1 MPGISRRF
9 GYEDRV
15 RDLQAPL
22 LYLCVLGFG
31 ACGELVE
38 VPAA

>member
-1 MPGISRRF
+1 MSGILRRF
-9 GYEDRV
+9 GPEDR
-15 RDLQAPL
+15 LSYWQAPF

-38 VPAA
+38 VQAA